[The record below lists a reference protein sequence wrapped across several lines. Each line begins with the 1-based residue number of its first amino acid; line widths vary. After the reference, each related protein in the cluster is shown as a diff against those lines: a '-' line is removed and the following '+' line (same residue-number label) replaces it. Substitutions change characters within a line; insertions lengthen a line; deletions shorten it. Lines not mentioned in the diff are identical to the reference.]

1 MKEGG
6 ITSRIA
12 DPYAEALMSLA
23 KEQNLTD
30 KFGEDANG
38 LVSLLE
44 ESEDLRQFLAS
55 PIVNKEA
62 KKAALQQILGD
73 QVHPL
78 IKNFL
83 GLVVDH
89 RRIIFLE
96 DICRKY
102 LVLLREL
109 KQTVLAEVTSV
120 VELTDEQKQAIR
132 EKVKQATGA
141 HEVDLETRLDP
152 SLLGGVVIQV
162 GSQIY
167 DLSLRGQLRRLSFQ
181 LSTAV

>member
-1 MKEGG
+1 MREGG

-23 KEQNLTD
+23 KDQNLTD
-30 KFGEDANG
+30 QFGEDASG
-38 LVSLLE
+38 LLNLLQ

-55 PIVNKEA
+55 PVVNTDA
-62 KKAALQQILGD
+62 KKTALHQILGD

-83 GLVVDH
+83 DLLVDH

-109 KQTVLAEVTSV
+109 KQAVLAEVTSV

-132 EKVKQATGA
+132 ERVKQVTGA

-152 SLLGGVVIQV
+152 SLLGGVLIQV
-162 GSQIY
+162 GSQVY
-167 DLSLRGQLRRLSFQ
+167 DLSLRGQLRRLSLQ
-181 LSTAV
+181 LNTFA